1 MIFYVVIPAH
11 NEEAFLGKTLESLV
25 NQSLKPSRIVVVNDN
40 STDGTQ
46 GIIDAYSARYSFI
59 EGVSV
64 ISSEAHAPGSKVI
77 NAFYKGFEKL
87 NTDFDVICKF
97 DADLIFP
104 SNYLETVAKVFKN
117 SEDVGVAGGFCYIE
131 KNGAWQLEDL
141 TGKDHVRGALKSYRK
156 ECLHDIGGL
165 RKAMGWDT
173 IDELLAQYH
182 GWKLK
187 TLPSLQVKHLKP
199 TTTAYAKRSGHLQ
212 GAAFKRMRYGFL
224 LTLIAAIKL
233 AWKKNSLSYFLT
245 CLQGF
250 ISEKNNYLVSP
261 AEGKFIRTL
270 RWRNIRRKL
279 L

>member
-77 NAFYKGFEKL
+77 NAFYKGYEKL

-104 SNYLETVAKVFKN
+104 KNYLETIVGHFKAKPKL
-117 SEDVGVAGGFCYIE
+117 GMAAGFCYV
-131 KNGAWQLEDL
+131 KTQNSWTLENL
-141 TGKDHVRGALKSYRK
+141 TRKDHIRGALKAYRK
-156 ECLHDIGGL
+156 VFD
-165 RKAMGWDT
+165 K
-173 IDELLAQYH
+173 
-182 GWKLK
+182 
-187 TLPSLQVKHLKP
+187 
-199 TTTAYAKRSGHLQ
+199 
-212 GAAFKRMRYGFL
+212 
-224 LTLIAAIKL
+224 
-233 AWKKNSLSYFLT
+233 
-245 CLQGF
+245 
-250 ISEKNNYLVSP
+250 YLC
-261 AEGKFIRTL
+261 
-270 RWRNIRRKL
+270 
-279 L
+279 